1 MPSLSAVS
9 GPRWFAIQTLSNSEN
24 KAKKYIDKYL
34 KQEEMDEYIFEVLM
48 PIEQVTEIKDGQ
60 KKTRDRKLYPGYLF
74 INMRLYDDDGQLL
87 KEPWYYVKE
96 ASGVINFVGG
106 ESAYPLKDDEI
117 DRILKQVAE
126 AEGKEVPKV
135 NFEVGE
141 EVKINDGPFINLT
154 GRIDEIDIE
163 RGKLKV
169 SVSIFGRYTPV
180 ELEFWQVQKDEE

>member
-1 MPSLSAVS
+1 
-9 GPRWFAIQTLSNSEN
+9 
-24 KAKKYIDKYL
+24 
-34 KQEEMDEYIFEVLM
+34 MDEYIFEVLM

-87 KEPWYYVKE
+87 KEPRYYVKE
-96 ASGVINFVGG
+96 ASVVINFDGG
-106 ESAYPLKDDEI
+106 ESAYTLKDDEI

-126 AEGKEVPKV
+126 AEGKEVPKI

>member
-1 MPSLSAVS
+1 MPTLSAVS
-9 GPRWFAIQTLSNSEN
+9 GPRWFAIQTLSNSEK

-34 KQEEMDEYIFEVLM
+34 KQEEMDEFIFEVLM
-48 PIEQVTEIKDGQ
+48 PTEMVTEIKDGQ
-60 KKTRDRKLYPGYLF
+60 KKTRERKLYPGYLF
-74 INMRLYDDDGQLL
+74 INMRLYDDDGDLL

-106 ESAYPLKDDEI
+106 ERAYPLKDEEI

-141 EVKINDGPFINLT
+141 DVKINDGPFINLT
-154 GRIDEIDIE
+154 GRIDEIDVD

-169 SVSIFGRYTPV
+169 SVSIFGRQTPV
-180 ELEFWQVQKDEE
+180 ELEFWQVEKDEE

>member
-1 MPSLSAVS
+1 MPTLSAVS
-9 GPRWFAIQTLSNSEN
+9 GPRWFAIQTLSNSEK

-34 KQEEMDEYIFEVLM
+34 KQEEMDEFIFEVLM
-48 PIEQVTEIKDGQ
+48 PTEMVTEIKDGQ
-60 KKTRDRKLYPGYLF
+60 KKTRERKLYPGYLF
-74 INMRLYDDDGQLL
+74 IHMRLYDDDGDLL

-106 ESAYPLKDDEI
+106 ERAYPLKDEEI

-141 EVKINDGPFINLT
+141 DVKINDGPFINLT
-154 GRIDEIDIE
+154 GRIDEIDVD

-169 SVSIFGRYTPV
+169 SVSIFGRQTPV
-180 ELEFWQVQKDEE
+180 ELEFWQIEKDEE